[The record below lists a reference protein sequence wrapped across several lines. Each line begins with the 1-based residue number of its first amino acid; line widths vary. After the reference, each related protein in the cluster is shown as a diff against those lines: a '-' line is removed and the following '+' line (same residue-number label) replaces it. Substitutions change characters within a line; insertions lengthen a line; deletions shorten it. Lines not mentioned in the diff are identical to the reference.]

1 MKEVDIMSERICAVT
16 GGKGFVGYALVK
28 ELHSLGDKIK
38 LLLRSDTPIFDG
50 MNCEKIFGDL
60 CNSDD
65 LEKTF
70 EGAEVVFHIAGLV
83 DISGKKTDKLWMVN
97 FEGTKNVVEACKKCG
112 VKKLVYVSSVDAIPV
127 PGETEEIVEI
137 SHFDPDLIEGDYGK
151 TKAAASQY
159 ILDSADES
167 LDVFVVHPSTCIG
180 PDDFNETSSVLSMI
194 KLYNKGVF
202 SFDFDFGATNF
213 IDIRDVAKGMIAA
226 AEKGRSGECYI
237 LSGHRLTLSEFMHTL
252 SKIRNKKPPR
262 ITIKKDY
269 IEKILPSIENIF
281 EMANIPPV
289 LNEYSLR
296 KLSENCNF
304 SNEKARKELGFI
316 PRPFEATLID
326 TIEWIKHRD

>member
-1 MKEVDIMSERICAVT
+1 MAKLSAIT

-28 ELHSLGDKIK
+28 ELVQRNEKIR
-38 LLLRSDTPIFDG
+38 LLLRSDSPIFLGIPCD
-50 MNCEKIFGDL
+50 KIFGDI
-60 CNSDD
+60 CNVSD

-70 EGAEVVFHIAGLV
+70 EGVDVVYHIAGLV
-83 DISGKKTDKLWMVN
+83 DISGKKTDKLWAVN

-127 PGETEEIVEI
+127 TTEDEPIVEVNK
-137 SHFDPDLIEGDYGK
+137 FDPDLIEGDYGK

-159 ILDSADES
+159 VLDSADEN
-167 LDVFVVHPSTCIG
+167 LEVFIVHPSTCIG

-202 SFDFDFGATNF
+202 SVNLDFGATNF
-213 IDIRDVAKGMIAA
+213 VDIRDVANGMIAA

-237 LSGHRLTLSEFMHTL
+237 LSGHKLTMSEFMTVL
-252 SKIRNKKPPR
+252 SKIKNKKPPK
-262 ITIKKDY
+262 ITVKKEFV
-269 IEKILPSIENIF
+269 EKILPSIENIF

-289 LNEYSLR
+289 LNEYALR
-296 KLSENCNF
+296 KLCENCNF
-304 SNEKARKELGFI
+304 SNKKAQDELGYI

-326 TIEWIKHRD
+326 TLEWIKSRD

>member
-1 MKEVDIMSERICAVT
+1 MEKRICAVT

-28 ELHSLGDKIK
+28 ELNLLGDKIK

-70 EGAEVVFHIAGLV
+70 EGADIVFHIAGLV
-83 DISGKKTDKLWMVN
+83 DISGKNTEKLWKIN

-127 PGETEEIVEI
+127 LSETEEIVEI
-137 SHFDPDLIEGDYGK
+137 SHFDPDAIEGDYGK
-151 TKAAASQY
+151 TKAAATQY
-159 ILDSADES
+159 VLDSTDES
-167 LDVFVVHPSTCIG
+167 LEVFVVHPSTCIG

-252 SKIRNKKPPR
+252 SKVRNKRPPR

-304 SNEKARKELGFI
+304 SNEKARNELGFI

-326 TIEWIKHRD
+326 TIEWIKNRD

>member
-1 MKEVDIMSERICAVT
+1 MEKRICAVT

-28 ELHSLGDKIK
+28 ELYLLGDKIK

-50 MNCEKIFGDL
+50 MDCEKIFGDL

-65 LEKTF
+65 LERTF
-70 EGAEVVFHIAGLV
+70 EEADVVFHVAGFV
-83 DISGKKTDKLWMVN
+83 DISGKHTEKLWKVN

-112 VKKLVYVSSVDAIPV
+112 VRKLVYVSSVDAIPV
-127 PGETEEIVEI
+127 LSETEEIVEI
-137 SHFDPDLIEGDYGK
+137 RHFDPSDIEGDYGK

-159 ILDSADES
+159 VLDSADEN
-167 LDVFVVHPSTCIG
+167 LEVFIVHPSTCIG

-194 KLYNKGVF
+194 KLYNKGIF

-213 IDIRDVAKGMIAA
+213 IDVRDVAKGMIAA
-226 AEKGRSGECYI
+226 ADKGRSGECY
-237 LSGHRLTLSEFMHTL
+237 LLTGHTLTLSEFMHVLT
-252 SKIRNKKPPR
+252 KIYNKKPPKVK
-262 ITIKKDY
+262 IKKDY
-269 IEKILPSIENIF
+269 IEKILPSIETIF
-281 EMANIPPV
+281 EIAKIPPV

-304 SNEKARKELGFI
+304 SNEKARNELGFI

-326 TIEWIKHRD
+326 TVEWIKKLD

>member
-1 MKEVDIMSERICAVT
+1 MAKLSVIT

-28 ELHSLGDKIK
+28 ELVARDEKIR
-38 LLLRSDTPIFDG
+38 LLLRSDSPIFLGIPCD
-50 MNCEKIFGDL
+50 KVFGDI
-60 CNSDD
+60 CNPKD

-70 EGAEVVFHIAGLV
+70 EGADVVYHVAGLV
-83 DISGKKTDKLWMVN
+83 DISGKKTEKLWAVN

-127 PGETEEIVEI
+127 PADENEPIVEV
-137 SHFDPDLIEGDYGK
+137 SCFDPELIEGDYGK

-159 ILDSADES
+159 VLDSADDNLE
-167 LDVFVVHPSTCIG
+167 VFVVHPSTCIG

-194 KLYNKGVF
+194 KLFNKGVF
-202 SFDFDFGATNF
+202 SINLDFGATNF

-226 AEKGRSGECYI
+226 AEKGKSGECYI
-237 LSGHRLTLSEFMHTL
+237 LSGHKLTMSEFMGTL
-252 SKIRNKKPPR
+252 CKIRNKRPPK
-262 ITIKKDY
+262 ITVKKDY

-281 EMANIPPV
+281 EIANIPPV

-296 KLSENCNF
+296 KLCENCNF
-304 SNEKARKELGFI
+304 SNEKAYTELGFI

-326 TIEWIKHRD
+326 TIEWIRTRD